1 MPQTTE
7 ESDLLSYIANE
18 YVSDK
23 RSEPM
28 NPNSSRSIWTYLKII
43 MKNSHDIT

>member
-1 MPQTTE
+1 MEIITIPE
-7 ESDLLSYIANE
+7 NMKESDLLSYIANE

-28 NPNSSRSIWTYLKII
+28 TFAQLK
-43 MKNSHDIT
+43 KHLDSLKTS